1 MDYNE
6 LFFYQNYILLIM
18 IAGGIGLL
26 YYLVNSTNKRWFAG
40 GLALVCAAVTVWYFI
55 PFHMP
60 LDTEGAGEFPPW
72 ATVDFGET
80 RVTEMS
86 GEQVRELTRLCNE
99 LVYTRQVGEKGSGFF
114 SGEYVY
120 LNVSDGATRLS
131 IYLALN
137 EGGFSQY
144 PGVYGFNDRHDHIK
158 NPEELTAYV
167 MSLRALARPD

>member
-1 MDYNE
+1 
-6 LFFYQNYILLIM
+6 
-18 IAGGIGLL
+18 
-26 YYLVNSTNKRWFAG
+26 
-40 GLALVCAAVTVWYFI
+40 
-55 PFHMP
+55 MP